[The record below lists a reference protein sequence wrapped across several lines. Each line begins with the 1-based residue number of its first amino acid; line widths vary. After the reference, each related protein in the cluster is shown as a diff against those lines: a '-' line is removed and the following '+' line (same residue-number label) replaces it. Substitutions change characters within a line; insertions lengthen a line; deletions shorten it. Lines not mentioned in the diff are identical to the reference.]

1 MKTKFAAYAI
11 AAVLIGFAVMMLP
24 LALETGPPTYQPQLQ
39 PSFTNAYPDG
49 KNAGEQRDQLDNT
62 YGLTSQPSNLTSSSL
77 ILLVGLIIAFA
88 AYIIVKKQVNPPPA
102 FSYWYKPF

>member
-1 MKTKFAAYAI
+1 MKTRFAAYAT

-49 KNAGEQRDQLDNT
+49 KNAGEQRDQLYNT
-62 YGLTSQPSNLTSSSL
+62 YGLTSSNLTPSSL
-77 ILLVGLIIAFA
+77 ILIVGLIFAFT
-88 AYIIVKKQVNPPPA
+88 AYILVKKQVNPPPA
-102 FSYWYKPF
+102 FSYQYKPF